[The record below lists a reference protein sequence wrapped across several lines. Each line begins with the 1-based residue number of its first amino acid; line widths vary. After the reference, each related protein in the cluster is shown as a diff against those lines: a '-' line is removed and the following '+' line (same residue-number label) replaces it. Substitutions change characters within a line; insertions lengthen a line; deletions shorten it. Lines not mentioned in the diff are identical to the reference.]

1 MKANPKH
8 TNSLIHAGSPY
19 LLQHAHNPVNWIE
32 WHKELWQQAQRE
44 NKPVLI
50 SVGYSACHWCHVME
64 KECFEDEKTAEL
76 MNAFFIN
83 VKVDREERPDIDM
96 VYMDACQLMTGRGG
110 WPLNVFCL
118 PDGSP
123 IYAGTYFPIDKWQQV
138 LLQIHT
144 LWNHDQ
150 EKAREYAAKVMNGL
164 KGMNEV
170 ISVNSTLFT
179 KAEIPAL
186 YEKIAE
192 GFDWEE
198 GGANRVPKFPLPN
211 QYEFLLDY
219 YLQTGNEEALDF
231 THLSLLKMANG
242 GIYDHLRG
250 GFCRYSTDG
259 KWFAPHFEKMLYD
272 NAQLISLFSRAYSIS
287 DAPLYKEIATEC
299 IHFCLKELSDG
310 TAFFSALDADSEGVE
325 GKFYVFSHEEM
336 NQCLV
341 EDELEFAQ
349 TVFSCTEN
357 GNWEHGQN
365 ILHRKLAPLQVLE
378 TLNMDVS
385 SYTALLRTVKQK
397 LRDFQDLRPRP
408 GLDNKIIAAW
418 NGLMLKALAEAGLYL
433 NNPEYLHRA
442 EKLASWIA
450 ENLWQNNV
458 LYRIYSR
465 GKASIPAFLEDYAC
479 VAEGLTALYTA
490 TGKPK
495 YAHFAKTLADTAIQK
510 FRDTETGAFYFSP
523 QDGENLIVRKT
534 DLADDVI
541 NSSVS
546 VMAHTLGKLGTI
558 FQKNGY
564 MAMGIDLMGFVKKQ
578 LSEYP
583 GWYSNWGRMALSSSS
598 GLIQVTCTGPQ
609 SEQAA
614 HKLLFALP
622 SHSQVSFTESGNDL
636 PQFTGKKLDS
646 LHIYVCLGETCLEPV
661 HNAEQAI
668 EMIQDL
674 ISLNQ

>member
-1 MKANPKH
+1 VKANPKH
-8 TNSLIHAGSPY
+8 TNSLIHSGSPY

-32 WHKELWQQAQRE
+32 WHSELWQQAQRE

-144 LWNHDQ
+144 LWNHDI
-150 EKAREYAAKVMNGL
+150 EKAREYATKVMNGL

-170 ISVNSTLFT
+170 ISVNSALFT

-186 YEKIAE
+186 YEKISE
-192 GFDWEE
+192 SFDWEE

-219 YLQTGNEEALDF
+219 YLQTGYEESLDF

-272 NAQLISLFSRAYSIS
+272 NAQLISLFSRAFAIS

-299 IHFCLKELSDG
+299 IQFCFNELSDG
-310 TAFFSALDADSEGVE
+310 NAFFSALDADSEGVE
-325 GKFYVFSHEEM
+325 GKFYVFSHAEM
-336 NQCLV
+336 NQCLN
-341 EDELEFAQ
+341 EDELKFAQ
-349 TVFSCTEN
+349 TVFSCTET

-378 TLNMDVS
+378 TLNIDVS

-397 LRDFQDLRPRP
+397 LHDFQDLRPRP

-418 NGLMLKALAEAGLYL
+418 NGLMLKALADAGLYL
-433 NNPEYLHRA
+433 RNPEYLHRA
-442 EKLASWIA
+442 EKMASWIQ
-450 ENLWQNNV
+450 ENLWQNN
-458 LYRIYSR
+458 LLFRIHSR
-465 GKASIPAFLEDYAC
+465 GKSSIPGFLEDYAS

-490 TGKPK
+490 TGKPE
-495 YAHFAKTLADTAIQK
+495 YAHFAKTLAETAIQK

-523 QDGENLIVRKT
+523 EDGENLIIRKT

-564 MAMGIDLMGFVKKQ
+564 MAMGIDLLGFVKKQ
-578 LSEYP
+578 LVEYP

-609 SEQAA
+609 SKDAA

-622 SHSQVSFTESGNDL
+622 SHAQVSFTESGNDL

>member
-8 TNSLIHAGSPY
+8 TNALINAGSPY

-76 MNAFFIN
+76 MNTFFIN

-144 LWNHDQ
+144 LWNHEQ
-150 EKAREYAAKVMNGL
+150 EKAREYASKVMNGL
-164 KGMNEV
+164 KGMNEA
-170 ISVNSTLFT
+170 ISIQSSWFN

-186 YEKIAE
+186 YEKMAE

-272 NAQLISLFSRAYSIS
+272 NAQLISLFSRAYAIS

-299 IHFCLKELSDG
+299 IHFCLNELCDG
-310 TAFFSALDADSEGVE
+310 IAFFSALDADSEGVE
-325 GKFYVFSHEEM
+325 GKFYVFSHAEL
-336 NQCLV
+336 NQCLNQ
-341 EDELEFAQ
+341 DELEFAS
-349 TVFSCTEN
+349 TVFSCTET

-385 SYTALLRTVKQK
+385 SYTALLKTVKQK

-418 NGLMLKALAEAGLYL
+418 NGLMLKALSDAGLYL
-433 NNPEYLHRA
+433 NNTTYLQQA
-442 EKLASWIA
+442 EKLASWIQ
-450 ENLWQNNV
+450 ENLWQNNT
-458 LYRIYSR
+458 LFRIYSR

-479 VAEGLTALYTA
+479 IAEGLTALYTA
-490 TGKPK
+490 TGKSE
-495 YAHFAKTLADTAIQK
+495 YAHFAKTLTDTAIQK
-510 FRDTETGAFYFSP
+510 FRDAETGAFYFSP
-523 QDGENLIVRKT
+523 EDGENLIVRKT
-534 DLADDVI
+534 DLSDDVI

-546 VMAHTLGKLGTI
+546 VMAHTLCKLGTI
-558 FQKNGY
+558 FQKQGY
-564 MAMGIDLMGFVKKQ
+564 MSMGKDLLGFVKKQ
-578 LSEYP
+578 LAEYP
-583 GWYSNWGRMALSSSS
+583 GWYSNWGRMALSTSS

-609 SEQAA
+609 SKAA
-614 HKLLFALP
+614 AQKLLFALP
-622 SHSQVSFTESGNDL
+622 AHAQVSFTENGNDL
-636 PQFTGKKLDS
+636 PQFTGKKMDS

-661 HNAEQAI
+661 HNEEQALD
-668 EMIQDL
+668 MIQDL

>member
-32 WHKELWQQAQRE
+32 WHGELWQKAQRE

-144 LWNHDQ
+144 LWNHDI
-150 EKAREYAAKVMNGL
+150 EKAREYATKVMNGL

-170 ISVNSTLFT
+170 ISVNSALFT

-186 YEKIAE
+186 YEKISE
-192 GFDWEE
+192 SFDWEE

-272 NAQLISLFSRAYSIS
+272 NAQLISLFSRAFAIS

-299 IHFCLKELSDG
+299 IQFCFNELSDG
-310 TAFFSALDADSEGVE
+310 NAFFSALDADSEGVE
-325 GKFYVFSHEEM
+325 GKFYVFSHAEM
-336 NQCLV
+336 NQCLN
-341 EDELEFAQ
+341 EDELKFAQ
-349 TVFSCTEN
+349 TVFSCTET

-378 TLNMDVS
+378 TLNIDVS

-397 LRDFQDLRPRP
+397 LHDFQDLRPRP

-418 NGLMLKALAEAGLYL
+418 NGLMLKALADAGLYL

-442 EKLASWIA
+442 EKLASWIQ

-458 LYRIYSR
+458 LFRIHSR
-465 GKASIPAFLEDYAC
+465 GKSSIPGFLEDYAS

-490 TGKPK
+490 TGKPE
-495 YAHFAKTLADTAIQK
+495 YAHFAKTLADTAIKK

-523 QDGENLIVRKT
+523 EDGENLIIRKT

-564 MAMGIDLMGFVKKQ
+564 MAMGIDLLGFVKKQ
-578 LSEYP
+578 LVEYP

-609 SEQAA
+609 SKDAA
-614 HKLLFALP
+614 QKLLFDLP
-622 SHSQVSFTESGNDL
+622 SHAQVSFTESENDL

-661 HNAEQAI
+661 HSAEQAI

>member
-1 MKANPKH
+1 VKANPKH
-8 TNSLIHAGSPY
+8 TNDLIHAGSPY

-32 WHKELWQQAQRE
+32 WHSELWQQAQRE

-76 MNAFFIN
+76 MNLFFIN

-123 IYAGTYFPIDKWQQV
+123 IYAGTYFPIDKWQQI
-138 LLQIHT
+138 LLQINS
-144 LWNHDQ
+144 LWNHER
-150 EKAREYAAKVMNGL
+150 EKALEYAGKVINGL
-164 KGMNEV
+164 RGMNDV
-170 ISVNSTLFT
+170 MAAGASQFG

-186 YEKIAE
+186 YEKLAE

-231 THLSLLKMANG
+231 THLSLLKMGNG
-242 GIYDHLRG
+242 GIYDYLRG

-272 NAQLISLFSRAYSIS
+272 NAQLISLYSRAYAIS

-299 IHFCLKELSDG
+299 IKFCLNELYDG
-310 TAFFSALDADSEGVE
+310 HAFYSALDADSEGVE
-325 GKFYVFSHEEM
+325 GKFYVFSHAELE
-336 NQCLV
+336 QCLDA
-341 EDELEFAQ
+341 EELEFSK
-349 TVFSCTEN
+349 TIFSFTET
-357 GNWEHGQN
+357 GNWEHGYN

-378 TLNMDVS
+378 SLNIDVS

-408 GLDNKIIAAW
+408 ALDNKIIAAW
-418 NGLMLKALAEAGLYL
+418 NGLMLKALADAGLYL
-433 NNPEYLHRA
+433 KNSDYIQKA
-442 EKLASWIA
+442 EQLASWIQK
-450 ENLWQNNV
+450 NLWQNKS
-458 LYRIYSR
+458 LYRIHSR
-465 GKASIPAFLEDYAC
+465 GKAGITAFLEDYAC
-479 VAEGLTALYTA
+479 ITEGLIALYTA
-490 TGKPK
+490 TGKEE
-495 YAHFAKTLADTAIQK
+495 YANFAKTHNEQAIQK
-510 FRDTETGAFYFSP
+510 FRDPETGTWYFTP
-523 QDGENLIVRKT
+523 EDGESLIVRKT
-534 DLADDVI
+534 DLADDVM

-546 VMAHTLGKLGTI
+546 VMAHCLCKLGTI
-558 FQKNGY
+558 YQKPGFI
-564 MAMGIDLMGFVKKQ
+564 AMGMDLMGFVKKQ
-578 LSEYP
+578 LAEYP
-583 GWYSNWGRMALSSSS
+583 GWYSNWGRLALASS
-598 GLIQVTCTGPQ
+598 GGFIQVSCTGPDSQ
-609 SEQAA
+609 HAA
-614 HKLLFALP
+614 QKMCFALP
-622 SHSQVSFTESGNDL
+622 AHAQVSFTETESDL
-636 PQFTGKKLDS
+636 PQFTRKKTDT

-661 HNAEQAI
+661 HSAEQAI
-668 EMIQDL
+668 DMIQDL
-674 ISLNQ
+674 ISLHQ